1 MTDGQQG
8 VPGVPRQLI
17 VVATEGVA
25 TEDTEAV
32 VRAHAGADV
41 EVQVHVIAP
50 ASKISWLNWLTYVEG
65 PAGGEA
71 AQRAEPVAAS
81 MPADADPHVGDVDP
95 LQAVEDALRLY
106 AADELFI
113 ITAPDDDTNWIESHL
128 KTRVRE
134 RFGLPITHL
143 VAGSHK
149 ES

>member
-1 MTDGQQG
+1 MTDGRQG
-8 VPGVPRQLI
+8 EPGVPRQLI

-50 ASKISWLNWLTYVEG
+50 ASKISWLNWLTNVEG
-65 PAGGEA
+65 PAGAET
-71 AQRAEPVAAS
+71 AQRAEPVAAA

-95 LQAVEDALRLY
+95 LRAVEDALRLY
-106 AADELFI
+106 AADELVI
-113 ITAPDDDTNWIESHL
+113 ITAPDDETNWVESHL
-128 KTRVRE
+128 KIRVRE

-143 VAGSHK
+143 VVGSHK
-149 ES
+149 EG